1 MRKRNFFLPKSNSNY
16 SSKEQKIFQKGIHI
30 YNNKQL
36 ISFNKLYGRE
46 TLLKNIRF
54 LIVFCFY
61 SKPIKGI
68 GLKVRKKSTAPR
80 RHELETIL

>member
-16 SSKEQKIFQKGIHI
+16 SSKELKIFQKGIHI

-36 ISFNKLYGRE
+36 ISFKKLYGRE

-54 LIVFCFY
+54 LIVFCF
-61 SKPIKGI
+61 
-68 GLKVRKKSTAPR
+68 
-80 RHELETIL
+80 